1 MNHDV
6 LYGICLGLGLT
17 AIIALVIFVFYLVFQ
32 ILYNP
37 FHYPYFI
44 YNIDI
49 SGKRSPHYEDF
60 IDMFII
66 EGNFNLIEQHAAK
79 IAEWKNECKIQIEE
93 SKMKERRSRQ
103 FQECID
109 DAHEFQFKFTKMQTR
124 YRTVNYV
131 RMPYK
136 VTQAVKIFPC
146 DYAYLLK
153 RKQQLEAISY
163 QLPLRQYNIKNQR
176 SLMTKELRKTVM
188 ERDNYTCQICGK
200 YMPDEVG
207 LQIDHITPVSKGG
220 KTVLSNLQ
228 VTCSKCNS
236 RKRDKTDYIRTAT
249 SEEQDSTGE
258 NELTS

>member
-1 MNHDV
+1 MDGLSTLLFITV
-6 LYGICLGLGLT
+6 LISVLFILIFL
-17 AIIALVIFVFYLVFQ
+17 IIRVFYNIFRS
-32 ILYNP
+32 P
-37 FHYPYFI
+37 FKYPYFI

-49 SGKRSPHYEDF
+49 SGKRNPHYEDF

-66 EGNFNLIEQHAAK
+66 EGNFNLIEEHVVK

-109 DAHEFQFKFTKMQTR
+109 DDNEFQFKFTKMQTR

-136 VTQAVKIFPC
+136 VTQVVNIFSC

-236 RKRDKTDYIRTAT
+236 RKRDKTDYN
-249 SEEQDSTGE
+249 SEHFGFKGRNSTD
-258 NELTS
+258 LYLQR